1 MGASVRQFYLVKRL
15 LVCLMIALPVCL
27 AGDSASDLY
36 HEGLKA
42 ERSGQIARAY
52 IFYSEAAAA
61 DPGNPKYWQRS
72 LALRTQAAI
81 EAKVMPPGAKAPAA
95 ADDVDPDEYLGDI
108 TEAELAD
115 ARRPQP
121 PRELKAAPGTKS
133 FDLKTDSKQLWEAV
147 AKAFGLEVVFD
158 GDYQASSPMRFRI
171 QDVGYRAALHA
182 LEAATGSFV
191 IPIADRVFMVAKD
204 NQQKRTELEPT
215 VAVVMEIP
223 QPFAV
228 QDMQEVAR
236 SVQQTMEMPKF
247 VIDNRRRM
255 VVFRDRLSKARAAQA
270 LFAQLLYS
278 RPQVAVD
285 LDLMDFSRSSA
296 IDWGL
301 RLPTNFPLVN
311 FGNPF
316 RSVSAI
322 PAGFARFAV
331 FGGGKTFL
339 GLGLT
344 DAEMFAT
351 MSKSQAQ
358 TLLSAEIRSLD
369 GEAGSL
375 HVGDKYPILSVG
387 YFGAAN
393 VTAGQQVFT
402 PPPTFNFEDLGLV
415 VKVTPHVHG
424 MDEMSLDIEAEF
436 KVLTGD
442 SLDGIPVIANRKFQS
457 KVRLK
462 EGQWAVLAGLL
473 SSTEAR
479 TVTGIPGLS
488 SLPVIGRLMR
498 QNSKSLENRDVLIV
512 FKPRLLSLPSTE
524 IVTREIYIGSE
535 SRPLTQL

>member
-1 MGASVRQFYLVKRL
+1 MKRL
-15 LVCLMIALPVCL
+15 LVCLIPALAVCL
-27 AGDSASDLY
+27 ANDSAADLY
-36 HEGLKA
+36 REGRKA

-52 IFYSEAAAA
+52 LLYAEAAAA

-72 LALRTQAAI
+72 LALRTQAVM
-81 EAKVMPPGAKAPAA
+81 EAKVMPPGARAPAMVEP
-95 ADDVDPDEYLGDI
+95 DSDEYLGPI

-121 PRELKAAPGTKS
+121 PHELLAAPGTKS
-133 FDLKTDSKQLWEAV
+133 FDLKADSKTLWEAV

-158 GDYQASSPMRFRI
+158 GDYQAGQPVRFRI
-171 QDVGYRAALHA
+171 QDVDYRVALHA

-204 NQQKRTELEPT
+204 TQQKRTELEPS
-215 VAVVMEIP
+215 VAIVMEIP
-223 QPFAV
+223 QPFSV
-228 QDMQEVAR
+228 QEMQELAR

-247 VIDNRRRM
+247 TIDNRRRL

-270 LFAQLLYS
+270 LFVQLLHS
-278 RPQVAVD
+278 RPQVAID

-311 FGNPF
+311 FGKPF
-316 RSVSAI
+316 RSISSI

-331 FGGGKTFL
+331 FGGGKTFI
-339 GLGLT
+339 GLGLA

-351 MSKSQAQ
+351 MSKSQAR
-358 TLLSAEIRSLD
+358 TLLSAEIRSVD

-387 YFGAAN
+387 YFGASN
-393 VTAGQQVFT
+393 TGGQKVFT

-424 MDEMSLDIEAEF
+424 MEEMSLDIEAEF
-436 KVLTGD
+436 KVLSGD

-462 EGQWAVLAGLL
+462 EGQWAVLAGLM

-479 TVTGIPGLS
+479 TVTAIPGLS
-488 SLPVIGRLMR
+488 ALPVIGRLMR
-498 QNSKSLENRDVLIV
+498 QNSKSRENRDVLIV
-512 FKPRLLSLPSTE
+512 FKPRLLSLPATE
-524 IVTREIYIGSE
+524 IVTREIFVGSE